1 MKKDIYVF
9 PAVLTHESDG
19 ISIEFPDLLGCLP
32 CANNEI
38 EAIKNSE
45 EAMALHLYGMEE
57 ENMEIPEPTSI
68 SKIKLEQEETLLI
81 VKVNMSL
88 YREDIKKGDDC
99 LEMPG
104 MIESILQGAKEPIED
119 CKTLEDIGWDK
130 FL

>member
-1 MKKDIYVF
+1 MKKDIYEY
-9 PAVLTHESDG
+9 PAILNYQSDG
-19 ISIEFPDLLGCLP
+19 ISIEFPDLEGCFP
-32 CANNEI
+32 CADTLE
-38 EAIKNSE
+38 EAIKNSK

-57 ENMEIPEPTSI
+57 DNMEIPEPTSI
-68 SKIKLEQEETLLI
+68 SNIKLEQEETLLI

-88 YREDIKKGDDC
+88 YREAIKKGDDC